1 MKKKLNFYKLTFI
14 LSILSLAFLFFL
26 TKCLDAKESSVKEV
40 YRKSVGEWVKISG
53 DIKSIKD
60 YKTFTLLEVCDEDC
74 IVVVSKEKINCEIG
88 GAVEIV
94 GKITV
99 YKGKK
104 EIEAKELR
112 CYGN

>member
-14 LSILSLAFLFFL
+14 LSILSLTFLFFL

-74 IVVVSKEKINCEIG
+74 IVVVSRERNCG
-88 GAVEIV
+88 MNDAVEIV
-94 GKITV
+94 GKIIV

-104 EIEAKELR
+104 EIEAKGLR